1 MASQLNSM
9 CITDYKILNPKKVF
23 SSNLI
28 KQETEIT
35 IVIPVYNQEKIIK
48 NNLFSIENNISSKCN
63 FLIIDDSS
71 NDKTLSEVLEFA
83 NLMTQKKVYVEVY
96 KNYFPRFETYC
107 DDFLISIANSNYVLE
122 IQADMEIREKNFDVK
137 LVRAIKSNK
146 SLFAISGRGT
156 HNFKSIL
163 ENFALS
169 LGTDRAYSKS
179 IKSYIFS
186 RIEYQLFR
194 VKKALLQE
202 NRDVGVS
209 SINKSFEVEDPDYT
223 VEFNSSGSAGRLGER
238 IEKYPSENLLNAN
251 RIWLGETV
259 MRGPLI
265 IDKLKYIE
273 VGGFN
278 TKIFFQG
285 FDDHELFL
293 RANVEFGYRVGYVPI
308 GVISPINLG
317 SSRRPRTLFNEF
329 LFFVNIFMRR
339 KRIKESYLYRYN
351 LSAGTIRIT
360 NKILDF

>member
-1 MASQLNSM
+1 M
-9 CITDYKILNPKKVF
+9 CITDYKIWNPKKVF
-23 SSNLI
+23 SSKFL
-28 KQETEIT
+28 KQETEVS

-48 NNLFSIENNISSKCN
+48 NNLLSIEKNMSSKCN

-71 NDKTLSEVLEFA
+71 NDKTLSEVLDFA
-83 NLMTQKKVYVEVY
+83 NLMSQKKVYVEVY

-107 DDFLISIANSNYVLE
+107 DDFLISIANSKYILE
-122 IQADMEIREKNFDVK
+122 IQADMEICEKNFDLK
-137 LVRAIKSNK
+137 LVRAIQSNK
-146 SLFAISGRGT
+146 SLFAVSGRGT

-194 VKKALLQE
+194 LKKALFQE
-202 NRDVGVS
+202 NRNGKVS
-209 SINKSFEVEDPDYT
+209 SIAKSLEVEDPDYT

-251 RIWLGETV
+251 KIWLGETV

-293 RANVEFGYRVGYVPI
+293 KANLEFGYRVGYVPI

-317 SSRRPRTLFNEF
+317 SSRRPRTLFNELLF
-329 LFFVNIFMRR
+329 LVNIFMRR
-339 KRIKESYLYRYN
+339 KRIKESYLSRYN
-351 LSAGTIRIT
+351 LSVGTIHIA